1 MLKHLLSRW
10 KLVRTETRLVNK
22 DIPGGNVTSSEW
34 RSNANATASASQ
46 VLNSP
51 DMKAILAIM
60 RNETPMDMVDLAW
73 GATAEDIARHH
84 GYQKGY
90 LHALLKLKSF
100 GILADDKQKDE
111 PMTFENE
118 DK

>member
-1 MLKHLLSRW
+1 MIKKLLSRW

-22 DIPGGNVTSSEW
+22 DILSGNVTSTEW
-34 RSNANATASASQ
+34 RTNANATSSARQ
-46 VLNSP
+46 VLNSD
-51 DMKAILAIM
+51 DMKAILSIM
-60 RNETPMDMVDLAW
+60 GKETPMDMVDLPW
-73 GATAEDIARHH
+73 GATEIDVARHH

-100 GILADDKQKDE
+100 GILLDDKTKEE
-111 PMTFENE
+111 PMTFEND